1 MRKIDE
7 LIGIIKGITFDGV
20 INDKEIDYLHSWVDK
35 NRNSIIQQRQVEFIQ
50 LVDSVLADHFIDEEK
65 NNLLFERTEDFLK
78 EHKDNLGRL
87 YELKGIILGVV
98 CDNEVNE
105 SEINRLEE
113 SLKHYVDLSAD
124 HESSKNFIAEIDK
137 IIEIGRIAEN
147 KKDKLVEILTTRI
160 EKAQLETKI
169 DQLRRKVKDRKNLGI
184 DLISILDNEALI
196 TEIHRKAE
204 SELRRSFLSYSGS
217 LSGIDVEIIV
227 VSLVLIAILEYDSN
241 YYENVRATYTE
252 LYRKYSEQKVE
263 GKIRDILDIYRKPD
277 TPGSRS
283 RIINVALENA
293 IVPQAYLPGFFEFV
307 FDIYKRNFEY
317 NLPRESSELY
327 EDFRFAYEGLRNN
340 IVSDRDDITVNA
352 TQKTYKLIASTKRL
366 IAREDDLGDDLDV
379 LIKLSIKIAELI
391 DSDYWNKEIKL
402 DNPYLR
408 AGYEGWEKPIKELS
422 QIEQNRETVHRDSG
436 RVGYLISL

>member
-169 DQLRRKVKDRKNLGI
+169 DQLRRK
-184 DLISILDNEALI
+184 I
-196 TEIHRKAE
+196 TSAK
-204 SELRRSFLSYSGS
+204 
-217 LSGIDVEIIV
+217 V
-227 VSLVLIAILEYDSN
+227 V
-241 YYENVRATYTE
+241 
-252 LYRKYSEQKVE
+252 
-263 GKIRDILDIYRKPD
+263 
-277 TPGSRS
+277 
-283 RIINVALENA
+283 
-293 IVPQAYLPGFFEFV
+293 
-307 FDIYKRNFEY
+307 
-317 NLPRESSELY
+317 
-327 EDFRFAYEGLRNN
+327 
-340 IVSDRDDITVNA
+340 
-352 TQKTYKLIASTKRL
+352 
-366 IAREDDLGDDLDV
+366 
-379 LIKLSIKIAELI
+379 
-391 DSDYWNKEIKL
+391 
-402 DNPYLR
+402 
-408 AGYEGWEKPIKELS
+408 
-422 QIEQNRETVHRDSG
+422 
-436 RVGYLISL
+436 

>member
-1 MRKIDE
+1 MALSTIRK
-7 LIGIIKGITFDGV
+7 LIICTLGSIRIETQLF
-20 INDKEIDYLHSWVDK
+20 
-35 NRNSIIQQRQVEFIQ
+35 NSGKLNSSNLWTLFWQN
-50 LVDSVLADHFIDEEK
+50 HFIDEEK

-98 CDNEVNE
+98 CDNLEVNE

-293 IVPQAYLPGFFEFV
+293 IVPQAYLPGFLNSSLIFT
-307 FDIYKRNFEY
+307 KKLWY
-317 NLPRESSELY
+317 NLPRESVNYMKILDYMKVS
-327 EDFRFAYEGLRNN
+327 ATISCQ
-340 IVSDRDDITVNA
+340 IVMMTLS
-352 TQKTYKLIASTKRL
+352 TQPRKHI
-366 IAREDDLGDDLDV
+366 
-379 LIKLSIKIAELI
+379 
-391 DSDYWNKEIKL
+391 N
-402 DNPYLR
+402 
-408 AGYEGWEKPIKELS
+408 
-422 QIEQNRETVHRDSG
+422 
-436 RVGYLISL
+436 